1 MKLIVGLGNP
11 SERYAHTRHNLGFD
25 AVDELAKIL
34 GCRVDRREKKAL
46 TGSAFYRGDKLI
58 LAKPQT
64 YMNLSGESVRPLM
77 DYYRIAAED
86 LLVLVDDV
94 NLDVGALRIRRGG
107 SDGGH
112 NGLKNI
118 TENLGTKDYAR
129 IRIGAGAPPAGGM
142 IDFVLSGFSA
152 EDRKIIDETV
162 LAAAEAALVFCAEG
176 VDVAMNRYNGR
187 KRGSTGD
194 EKV

>member
-142 IDFVLSGFSA
+142 IDYVLSGFSA